1 MTISNISAPSNSTTH
16 PTFSEL
22 AIGWIDQPNGRG
34 TIDILQSCAL
44 TTFLCAWSVL
54 FLNIAAER
62 ETRWDFFKNKIRW
75 MAFVMFFPEV
85 LTAIAAEQW
94 RSARQSVEDFAQ
106 LRKEWELAL
115 HSSKS
120 PENFSRI
127 RSNLS
132 RIKSFPWTMRHAF
145 YADMGGL
152 RLDCPDFT
160 PFPIDSQQTVYLIR
174 NGYLEY
180 PNIKERAIWDKNKA
194 DGFAR
199 FLCLVQITW
208 FAIQA
213 FGRCAQHLALSTFEL
228 STLAFIFC
236 TINTF
241 FFLRHK
247 PLDVETPIAL
257 QSTRKLEEILTRAGD
272 QARERYNDTPLDFIR
287 PQTRTTSLIAPFW
300 FGMRAVFRWGSK
312 RGTLPV
318 MTFSNTDPV
327 PPRGMQIS
335 DIIYVN
341 FFALAYYSIHLAAW
355 HFTFPTPVE
364 RMLWRTTS
372 LTLLGLLIF
381 YLFATAFG
389 TVMAGRLARWGFNN
403 HEANTILAV
412 ASLLPP
418 WAAFLVH
425 SPVIFTY
432 ILARSYIIIEGFV
445 SLRVLPKSAFESV
458 NWSNFLPHV

>member
-1 MTISNISAPSNSTTH
+1 MTTSNTSAPLNSTTR
-16 PTFSEL
+16 PTFSGL
-22 AIGWIDQPNGRG
+22 AIGWISQPDGRG

-62 ETRWDFFKNKIRW
+62 ENRWDFFRNKIRW
-75 MAFVMFFPEV
+75 MGFVLFFPEV
-85 LTAIAAEQW
+85 LTAIGAEQW
-94 RSARQSVEDFAQ
+94 RSARQSVEDFSQ
-106 LRKEWELAL
+106 LQKEWELAS
-115 HSSKS
+115 HSSKT
-120 PENFSRI
+120 PENFSQI

-132 RIKSFPWTMRHAF
+132 RIKSYPWTMRHAF

-160 PFPIDSQQTVYLIR
+160 SFPIDSQQTVYLIR
-174 NGYLEY
+174 NGYLDY

-257 QSTRKLEEILTRAGD
+257 QSKTKLEDILIKAGD

-287 PQTRTTSLIAPFW
+287 PRTRTTSLIAPFW
-300 FGMRAVFRWGSK
+300 FGMRAVFRWGSN

-327 PPRGMQIS
+327 PPRGMTIL
-335 DIIYVN
+335 DTIYVN
-341 FFALAYYSIHLAAW
+341 FFALTYYGIHLAAW
-355 HFTFPTPVE
+355 QFTFPTPVE
-364 RMLWRTTS
+364 RILWRTTS
-372 LTLLGLLIF
+372 LTLLGLLVL

-389 TVMAGRLARWGFNN
+389 TVMAGWLARSFFNN
-403 HEANTILAV
+403 YEANTILAV

-425 SPVIFTY
+425 SPVILTY

-445 SLRVLPKSAFESV
+445 SLRALPKSAFESV
-458 NWSNFLPHV
+458 NWSNFVPHL